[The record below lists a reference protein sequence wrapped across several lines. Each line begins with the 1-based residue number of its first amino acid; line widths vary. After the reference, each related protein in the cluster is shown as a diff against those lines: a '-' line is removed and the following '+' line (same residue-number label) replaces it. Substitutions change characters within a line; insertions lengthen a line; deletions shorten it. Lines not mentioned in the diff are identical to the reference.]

1 MRRIALKRIIALLLA
16 VSALLCFTACNG
28 DEPVEETTTEEAVT
42 EKPVEGEN
50 DTYKYLEYSDHIELT
65 AFKGYNSYI
74 SLPGYINGKPV
85 TSFGKIFKESLTLV
99 TIIIPATYTE
109 IEDEA
114 FYNACKLQNLTIHS
128 GSLKR
133 IGSNAFLGCQALKI
147 ANIPDTVTEIHEDA
161 FKYCTELIIYGTAGS
176 AAEEFASKFSSV
188 YFRDKNA
195 GVTEAS
201 TEEASTEEASTEETS
216 TDENGTTEASATV
229 ENTTEESTTNE

>member
-50 DTYKYLEYSDHIELT
+50 DTYKFLEYSDHIELT

-133 IGSNAFLGCQALKI
+133 IGSKAFLGCQALKI

-195 GVTEAS
+195 GVTETS

-229 ENTTEESTTNE
+229 ENTTEESTTND

>member
-1 MRRIALKRIIALLLA
+1 MKRIIALLLA
-16 VSALLCFTACNG
+16 VSTLLCFTACDG
-28 DEPVEETTTEEAVT
+28 DGPVEETTTEEVVT
-42 EKPVEGEN
+42 EKPIEGEN
-50 DTYKYLEYSDHIELT
+50 DIYKYLEYSDHVELT

-85 TSFGKIFKESLTLV
+85 TSFGTIFKESLTLV
-99 TIIIPATYTE
+99 TVIIPATYTE

-128 GSLKR
+128 GSLKK
-133 IGSNAFLGCQALKI
+133 IGANAFLGCQALKI

-176 AAEEFASKFSSV
+176 AADEFAAKYSSI

-201 TEEASTEEASTEETS
+201 TEEVSTE
-216 TDENGTTEASATV
+216 ENGTTEVAATV
-229 ENTTEESTTNE
+229 ENTTEESSTNE

>member
-50 DTYKYLEYSDHIELT
+50 DTYKFLEYSDHIELT

-133 IGSNAFLGCQALKI
+133 IGANAFLGCQALKI

-176 AAEEFASKFSSV
+176 AAEEFASNFSSV

-201 TEEASTEEASTEETS
+201 TEEASTEASTEETS